1 MKNVPFPPFIKKLPE
16 GDLKA
21 DTLVGYLLNSNNGQL
36 LFLEA
41 KEDMNIPEH
50 YHGDQWGV
58 VLKGQMELT
67 TDGKTESYTQG
78 ESYYIPGGTI
88 HSGKL
93 QKGFR
98 AIDYFSDKNRYQR
111 KA

>member
-1 MKNVPFPPFIKKLPE
+1 MKTVPFPPYIKKLPE
-16 GDLKA
+16 GDLQTDA
-21 DTLVGYLLNSNNGQL
+21 LAGNLLNSNNGQM

-41 KEDMNIPEH
+41 KEDIVIPEH

-58 VLKGQMELT
+58 VLEGQMELT
-67 TDGKTESYTQG
+67 IDDKTETYIQG

-93 QKGFR
+93 HKGFR
-98 AIDYFSDKNRYQR
+98 AIDYFADKNRYQR